1 MHTSWVGKSTVWARE
16 VGETEGS
23 GSPPLMVSS
32 LLPRRALALHGTC
45 TGEHGIGLGKR
56 QLLQEEVGAVGIE
69 TMRQLKATLD
79 PRGLMNPG
87 KVL

>member
-1 MHTSWVGKSTVWARE
+1 MRASRKDRE
-16 VGETEGS
+16 SGGGE
-23 GSPPLMVSS
+23 V
-32 LLPRRALALHGTC
+32 
-45 TGEHGIGLGKR
+45 GKR
-56 QLLQEEVGAVGIE
+56 QLLLEEVGAVGMQ